1 MRLRN
6 TRVTLT
12 RALAGSLA
20 VAALTVTAT
29 TTAIAA
35 TTAGDATPSPAATAT
50 ATASAAPTAAATPTA
65 TTTTAATAAAAAAPQ
80 DLTATLIRRY
90 AAFDANQ
97 GVAVDGKYF
106 YAVDN
111 RTVTKHDRATGAPL
125 LQFVSDASGP
135 LIHFDSGT
143 VVDNK
148 LYLAHSNYNQ
158 VPMASSIEV
167 LDTRTMRHIETFSF
181 GIDRGSLTWIDRHD
195 GAWWAGFA
203 NYDTNGA
210 DGKPYGGGSQ
220 NTQVVKLNDRFEV
233 VEAWIVPAALV
244 DRFRPMSNSG
254 GSWGPDGRL
263 WLTGHDNAEVYVM
276 ELPEAGTT
284 LTWVAT
290 VALPDV
296 EGQAIAWDRSD
307 KKHPTFWAIKR
318 TTKEVLNFEV
328 PFKSIQDAPAAPFRV
343 VGPGSFVP

>member
-1 MRLRN
+1 MRLRT
-6 TRVTLT
+6 TRVTAT
-12 RALAGSLA
+12 RALAAAVA
-20 VAALTVTAT
+20 VAAVTIAT
-29 TTAIAA
+29 TSASVAAPAA
-35 TTAGDATPSPAATAT
+35 TTPAATAD
-50 ATASAAPTAAATPTA
+50 AADAAVVAAT
-65 TTTTAATAAAAAAPQ
+65 APQ
-80 DLTATLIRRY
+80 DLAATLIRRY

-111 RTVTKHDRATGAPL
+111 RTITKHDRATGAPL
-125 LQFVSDASGP
+125 LQFVSDATGP
-135 LIHFDSGT
+135 LIHFDSAT
-143 VVDNK
+143 VVDGK
-148 LYLAHSNYNQ
+148 LYAAHSNYSQ
-158 VPMASSIEV
+158 VPMTSSIEV
-167 LDTRTMRHIETFSF
+167 FDTRTMRHLDTFSF

-203 NYDTNGA
+203 NYDNNGA
-210 DGKPYGGGSQ
+210 DGTPYGGGSQ
-220 NTQVVKLNDRFEV
+220 NTQIAKLDDRFEV
-233 VEAWIVPAALV
+233 VEAWIAPPDLV
-244 DRFRPMSNSG
+244 NRFRPMSNSG

-263 WLTGHDNAEVYVM
+263 WLTGHDHPEAYVV
-276 ELPEAGTT
+276 ELPAAGST

-307 KKHPTFWAIKR
+307 RKHPTFWAIKR

-328 PFKSIQDAPAAPFRV
+328 PYRAVRAAPAAPFRV